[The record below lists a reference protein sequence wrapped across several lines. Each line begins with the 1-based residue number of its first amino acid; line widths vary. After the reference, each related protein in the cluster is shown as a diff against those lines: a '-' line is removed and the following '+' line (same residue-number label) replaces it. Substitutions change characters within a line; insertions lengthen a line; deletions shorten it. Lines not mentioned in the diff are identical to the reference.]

1 MHSGPTL
8 SRALITLHFVNWV
21 NQNSPEWGLT
31 ETKTVATIKC
41 GSTKIFKVRRHKMT
55 AVKNHSM
62 ALKDGGDTKI
72 EIESLNPTASSS
84 GWICRLALSVKADQS
99 LSVHLTNEEAVKLG
113 TALFQVV
120 AESSRRPKMS

>member
-1 MHSGPTL
+1 
-8 SRALITLHFVNWV
+8 
-21 NQNSPEWGLT
+21 
-31 ETKTVATIKC
+31 
-41 GSTKIFKVRRHKMT
+41 MT

-62 ALKDGGDTKI
+62 ALKDGDDTKI
-72 EIESLNPTASSS
+72 EIESLNPAASTS

>member
-1 MHSGPTL
+1 
-8 SRALITLHFVNWV
+8 
-21 NQNSPEWGLT
+21 
-31 ETKTVATIKC
+31 
-41 GSTKIFKVRRHKMT
+41 MT

-72 EIESLNPTASSS
+72 EIESLNPTASGS

-120 AESSRRPKMS
+120 AESARRPKMS